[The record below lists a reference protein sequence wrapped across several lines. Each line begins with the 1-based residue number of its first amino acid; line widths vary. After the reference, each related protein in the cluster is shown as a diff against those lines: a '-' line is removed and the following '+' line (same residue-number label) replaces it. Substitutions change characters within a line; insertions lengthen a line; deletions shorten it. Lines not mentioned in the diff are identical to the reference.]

1 MRRWIALLLAALL
14 VCALFAGCNMA
25 GSEPG
30 EEKTEQGTESKE
42 KDAETEALAD
52 LVASGELPVSGT
64 GSTCATTLTAKEDYT
79 LAVIVKNN
87 TNPACTGWMNGVAKA
102 CADMGVE
109 CLQITPS
116 VNDSVEE
123 QIKIIENMIERG
135 VDAIAIAPV
144 DSEGI
149 LPGVRKAKEAGIPV
163 VSMTTPCA
171 DYELAFIGPTF
182 YDTGYTMA
190 EKVAEQLNGEGK
202 IILLEGTPG
211 AENAVDR
218 LQGINDA
225 LKDYPDIAIVASQTG
240 NFKRTEGMTVTENL
254 IQKYT
259 DVDAIIALN
268 DEMALGAIQALKA
281 ADMSDV
287 LVTGFDCNEDA
298 ANSIANGELWA
309 SFNMDHFGIGYVAA
323 VCLVLNLDYD
333 ITPNDGRVVFPEA
346 KEAQIVTADTV
357 KDYMDNLA
365 WY

>member
-1 MRRWIALLLAALL
+1 MKRWIARLLSIALL
-14 VCALFAGCNMA
+14 CALFTGCNVA
-25 GSEPG
+25 DSKSDSDKTAKKASVEQT
-30 EEKTEQGTESKE
+30 EE
-42 KDAETEALAD
+42 ANALAEQ
-52 LVASGELPVSGT
+52 VTNGKLPVSGI
-64 GSTCATTLTAKEDYT
+64 GSSCTTTLTAKKDYT
-79 LAVIVKNN
+79 IAVIVKNN
-87 TNPACTGWMNGVAKA
+87 TNPACTGWMSGVAKA
-102 CADMGVE
+102 CDDMGIT

-123 QIKIIENMIERG
+123 QIKVIENMIEHG

-149 LPGVRKAKEAGIPV
+149 LPGVRKAAESGIPV

-171 DYELAFIGPTF
+171 DYELAFVGPTF

-190 EKVAEQLNGEGK
+190 EKVADQLNGKGKVIIIEG
-202 IILLEGTPG
+202 PAG

-225 LKDYPDIAIVASQTG
+225 LENYPDLEVVASQTG

-259 DVDAIIALN
+259 DVNAIIAMN
-268 DEMALGAIQALKA
+268 DEMALGAVQALKA
-281 ADMSDV
+281 AGMSDV

-298 ANSIANGELWA
+298 ANSIANGDLWA

-333 ITPNDGRVVFPEA
+333 IAPNDGRVVFPEA
-346 KEAQIVTADTV
+346 SEAQIVTADTV
-357 KDYMDNLA
+357 QDYMENLA